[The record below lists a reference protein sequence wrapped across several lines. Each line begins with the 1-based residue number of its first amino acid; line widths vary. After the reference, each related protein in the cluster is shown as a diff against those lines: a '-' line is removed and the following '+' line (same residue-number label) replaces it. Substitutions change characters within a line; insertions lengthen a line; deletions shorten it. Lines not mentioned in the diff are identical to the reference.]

1 MIYIPKE
8 WLRDYSNQNRVYE
21 ILEKLNVDLIADNSY
36 TEAEVVKELEALN
49 EDIIIE
55 KLKAK
60 AFILGA

>member
-1 MIYIPKE
+1 MIYIPTD
-8 WLRDYSNQNRVYE
+8 WLKNEANINKVYE

-36 TEAEVVKELEALN
+36 TETEAIKELEALN

-60 AFILGA
+60 AFIFGA